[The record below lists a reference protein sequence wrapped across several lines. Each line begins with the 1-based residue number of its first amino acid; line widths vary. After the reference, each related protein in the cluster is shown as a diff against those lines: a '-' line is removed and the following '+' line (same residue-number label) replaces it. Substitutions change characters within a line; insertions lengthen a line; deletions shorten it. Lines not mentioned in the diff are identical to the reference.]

1 MQRKLKKQT
10 KKNDNNSMV
19 FGVMDY
25 AKFIDMVSDFM
36 KQLTFKEQHLSFSHI
51 KEK

>member
-1 MQRKLKKQT
+1 MKKNKKQN
-10 KKNDNNSMV
+10 NDNNTMV

-36 KQLTFKEQHLSFSHI
+36 KQLTFKEQHLSFSHV